1 MTDAAVEP
9 DRSGVPE
16 VAPGESQDAVAED
29 DMGKESA
36 GEAASPVQ
44 ADSLAPEVPVQAEAA
59 ALPQATTLPTPGE
72 MLREGRVRMGMSFS
86 DVARHLKLHP
96 RQVEAL
102 ERDDYATLPGP
113 VFVRGFLRNYARL
126 LGLEGEVLIAQSE
139 KAGRLPAPS
148 ATTVKV
154 TDRGGALDRHHPR
167 FRESTGRHGSVWK
180 RSWLP
185 LALGLIVIAGILIY
199 FGRRD
204 IAPMPTTM
212 DVSPLQSPAATAD
225 APGVSTQPAPE
236 ASATPAPSPSEA
248 APPPGGS
255 SGAAGVPGG
264 ASTAGPSS
272 AATTSPS
279 PATAPAAG
287 SDGTASSAAAS
298 PEPARKTEAKSKEK
312 STTSRPAAEA
322 EASKPVETSSGG
334 SAESAPKPARE
345 EREADGGG
353 GPVIRLSFSRES
365 WVEVRDASGAI
376 VFSQLNPAGSER
388 TVRGQPPFQVTVG
401 NAGGVNVNYNSKDID
416 LGPHTRSD
424 VAHITLE

>member
-9 DRSGVPE
+9 DGSRVPDE
-16 VAPGESQDAVAED
+16 APGESQVDVAMD
-29 DMGKESA
+29 DPGKEPA
-36 GEAASPVQ
+36 GEAAPPAQ
-44 ADSLAPEVPVQAEAA
+44 ADSLASEVPAQSEAA
-59 ALPQATTLPTPGE
+59 AVTKATAAPTPMPTPGE
-72 MLREGRVRMGMSFS
+72 MLRDGRVRMGMSFS

-148 ATTVKV
+148 ATTVKIA
-154 TDRGGALDRHHPR
+154 DGGGTLDRHHPR
-167 FRESTGRHGSVWK
+167 FRESSGRHGSVWK

-185 LALGLIVIAGILIY
+185 LALGLIVIAAVLIY

-204 IAPMPTTM
+204 IAPMPTTT
-212 DVSPLQSPAATAD
+212 DVSPLPSPDATAD
-225 APGVSTQPAPE
+225 TTAAPVPPAQD
-236 ASATPAPSPSEA
+236 ASATSNPSGNPAPPAGSEA
-248 APPPGGS
+248 VAGGGGGAPTAGPPSVASPGP
-255 SGAAGVPGG
+255 AVPGG
-264 ASTAGPSS
+264 ADG
-272 AATTSPS
+272 AATS
-279 PATAPAAG
+279 ATAP
-287 SDGTASSAAAS
+287 
-298 PEPARKTEAKSKEK
+298 PEPARKAETKSKEK
-312 STTSRPAAEA
+312 STAAKPGAEA
-322 EASKPVETSSGG
+322 EAPKPVEPSSG
-334 SAESAPKPARE
+334 APADSAPKPARE
-345 EREADGGG
+345 EREADGGS

-376 VFSQLNPAGSER
+376 VFSQLSPAGSER